1 MTNFPDLY
9 VLRHGQTQ
17 WNLEGRFQG
26 RMDSPLTELGM
37 AQARQQGVILAA
49 LELDF
54 DHFTAFCSPQG
65 RAVHTAELAGL
76 KAAPDERLM
85 EISFGSID
93 GKTLAE
99 IQVKHPEM
107 SDKTGLGWHFNMPDG
122 ERFPEMR
129 ARCLS
134 FLDDLNGPA
143 VIVCHGIT
151 SRLLRGLWM
160 GYDLDG
166 LGRLP
171 IVQGCV
177 YHLSNG
183 LETVLNTAP

>member
-26 RMDSPLTELGM
+26 RLDSPLTDLGK
-37 AQARQQGVILAA
+37 AHARQQGAILATLNLA
-49 LELDF
+49 GF
-54 DHFTAFCSPQG
+54 SAFSSPQG
-65 RAVHTAELAGL
+65 RAMHTAELAGL
-76 KAAPDERLM
+76 TARPDDRLM
-85 EISFGSID
+85 EIAFGSID

-99 IQVKHPEM
+99 IQLIHPEL
-107 SDKTGLGWHFNMPDG
+107 SDAAGPGWHFNTPDG

-134 FLDDLNGPA
+134 FLNDLSGPA

-151 SRLLRGLWM
+151 SRLLRGLWL

-166 LGRLP
+166 MGRLP
-171 IVQGCV
+171 IGQGCV
-177 YHLSNG
+177 YHLSDG
-183 LETVLNTAP
+183 VETVLEAPNT